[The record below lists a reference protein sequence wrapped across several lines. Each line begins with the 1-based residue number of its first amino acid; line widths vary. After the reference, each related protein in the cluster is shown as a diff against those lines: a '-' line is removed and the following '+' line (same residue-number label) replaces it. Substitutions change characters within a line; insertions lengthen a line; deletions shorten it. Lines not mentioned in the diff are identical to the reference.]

1 VYFNKGIFSRVLLSF
16 VSSIGAAPTGTTQ
29 FLSKITRTDPALI
42 QYAAQAFGTINL
54 SEEDWKK
61 AEDHYK
67 VMFITTTSTTTI
79 WMLS

>member
-1 VYFNKGIFSRVLLSF
+1 LPFVL
-16 VSSIGAAPTGTTQ
+16 SIGTAPTGTTQ

-67 VMFITTTSTTTI
+67 VMFCCLFVCFVCEISNTI
-79 WMLS
+79 C